1 MILMYNFH
9 RTYACACLK
18 KNIFYPGMFRGERSH
33 FGVKSRISS
42 GAPWH
47 ALQLRFQLRL
57 DKRGGG
63 PAFHEMAGCWGWSL
77 WPPAFQRLTIELIQI
92 HYPGITQILGQ
103 RWSVWRRIYSTAC
116 DCKPS
121 KCGVDGLGCSL
132 LSLTGHHGPLSKEM
146 LSELHRHACPKFQR
160 MLKVSKHQAP
170 NEENAS
176 TIPRSIAGVASDL
189 GWRCIVHLGSPLHKG
204 WGTYHLDIQGMT
216 GRREGNMAIVHA
228 HLQTCLNMKSNV
240 KQSSIIFNHSGRTSN
255 HVHIHIRVA
264 YRNIKKH
271 WPTAYIPKS
280 YPSSRVQASIQG
292 KLWHRP
298 CQIQALKRRRCLCQG
313 EGQLLPCLAHQ
324 NDPKWCQ
331 IEHPWTSCSHLSG
344 TGTQESRLDWAL
356 PYYVVANL
364 GK

>member
-1 MILMYNFH
+1 
-9 RTYACACLK
+9 
-18 KNIFYPGMFRGERSH
+18 MFRGERSH

-228 HLQTCLNMKSNV
+228 HLQTSLNMKSNV

-271 WPTAYIPKS
+271 WPTAYILHPQILPLFQSSSQHPRETMASTLPNPSIEAPEMSLPRRRPAPALPGTPKWS
-280 YPSSRVQASIQG
+280 EMMPNWTSMNILFTSVRNRDPRVQVGLSST
-292 KLWHRP
+292 L
-298 CQIQALKRRRCLCQG
+298 LRCSKFRKIVW
-313 EGQLLPCLAHQ
+313 
-324 NDPKWCQ
+324 N
-331 IEHPWTSCSHLSG
+331 
-344 TGTQESRLDWAL
+344 
-356 PYYVVANL
+356 
-364 GK
+364 